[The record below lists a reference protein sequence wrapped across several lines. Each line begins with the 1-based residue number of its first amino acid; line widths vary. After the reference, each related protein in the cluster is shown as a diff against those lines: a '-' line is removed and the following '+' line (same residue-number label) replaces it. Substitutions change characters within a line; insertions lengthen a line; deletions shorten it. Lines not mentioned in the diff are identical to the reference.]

1 MKNQGSFNLRSIKDR
16 DSKILKTYDK
26 YQEMWQHHIDH
37 VETVRN
43 KMNNSAFCK
52 TYKVNQQ
59 QAAKGDITIMD
70 RVEQEGDNVKNSEL
84 MTTIFKPKIN
94 HGVDW

>member
-1 MKNQGSFNLRSIKDR
+1 MKNQDSFNLRIIKDR
-16 DSKILKTYDK
+16 DSKILKNYDK
-26 YQEMWQHHIDH
+26 YQEMWQNHIDH
-37 VETVRN
+37 VEQVRN
-43 KMNNSAFCK
+43 KLNYSTWCK
-52 TYKVNQQ
+52 SYKVNRE

-84 MTTIFKPKIN
+84 MTTIFKPNIS